1 MALYPGATYRPIT
14 ANKNRRRMTQYNR
27 VNAHVAVSDAAS
39 LYPYFNRSGIP
50 DSHFYVRK
58 DGTAEQYVDTAFM
71 AFADLEGND
80 ATISIETQGNGDE
93 PFTAKQ
99 AETVAQIYAWAV
111 RTHGIARKM
120 ATDAKMGVSSHG
132 LSWHRLGC
140 DGNFPQLP
148 DVRAGRIQRGGGM
161 RYSKSYGKGC
171 PGDQK
176 IYQMDD
182 IYRRAM
188 QILGSAP
195 APTPT
200 PPKEDDVPKFRT
212 FSRTTK
218 QTDLKPNVETIVRLS
233 NDGQEIS
240 FAFGQEHFVATLN
253 LWLSGLPKGAEVQVK
268 AATVDPKTGKQISS
282 YNVSEIV
289 GTSGGTFGQY
299 VVTGVVPAGQRV
311 RFYIKA
317 FHNGV
322 TIEQAVSRV
331 TYWSV

>member
-14 ANKNRRRMTQYNR
+14 ANKNRRRMVQYNR
-27 VNAHVAVSDAAS
+27 VNAHVAVSNAAS
-39 LYPYFNRSGIP
+39 LWPYFNKSGIP

-58 DGTAEQYVDTAFM
+58 DGSSEQYVDTAFM
-71 AFADLEGND
+71 AFADLDGND
-80 ATISIETQGNGDE
+80 ATISIETQGDGDE
-93 PFTAKQ
+93 PFTPQ
-99 AETVAQIYAWAV
+99 QVETIAQIYAWAV
-111 RTHGIARKM
+111 KTHGIPIKQ
-120 ATDAKMGVSSHG
+120 ATNSKMGATSHG
-132 LSWHRLGC
+132 LSWHRIGI
-140 DGNFPQLP
+140 DGNFPSLP

-171 PGDQK
+171 PGDKK

-182 IYRRAM
+182 IYARAVK
-188 QILGSAP
+188 LLAVV
-195 APTPT
+195 PTPT
-200 PPKEDDVPKFRT
+200 PPKEDDVPKFRQ
-212 FSRTTK
+212 FARTSA
-218 QTDLKPNVETIVRLS
+218 QTDLKPNVETVVRLS

-240 FAFGQEHFVATLN
+240 YAFGKEHFVATLN
-253 LWLSGLPKGAEVQVK
+253 LWLDGLPKGAEVQVK
-268 AATVDPKTGKQISS
+268 AALVDPKTGKQVSS

-299 VVTGVVPAGQRV
+299 VVTGIVPAGQRA

-322 TIEQAVSRV
+322 TIRQAVSRV